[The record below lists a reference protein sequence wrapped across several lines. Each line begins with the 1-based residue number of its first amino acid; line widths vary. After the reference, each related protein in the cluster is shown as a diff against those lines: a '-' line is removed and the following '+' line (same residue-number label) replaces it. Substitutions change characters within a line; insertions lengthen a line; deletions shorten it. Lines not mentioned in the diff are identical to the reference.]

1 MCFTSFKD
9 QFNPR
14 KCKVKN
20 FEVANST
27 VCAIFTLCHCKDLAN
42 GRSRFRVN
50 GLNRF
55 EYATLKKKISSQK
68 YPDTCGRDLNLM
80 LFDVFIGPNS

>member
-9 QFNPR
+9 QFNPG
-14 KCKVKN
+14 KCKQSFKVKN

-27 VCAIFTLCHCKDLAN
+27 ICAIFTLCHCKDLAN

-55 EYATLKKKISSQK
+55 EYATSKKKNQFSKISEYLWTGSK
-68 YPDTCGRDLNLM
+68 
-80 LFDVFIGPNS
+80 PNAF